1 MLLLCI
7 CWASMRKYITM
18 AFAVDILFRMGIA
31 TCYCMMTSFTWF
43 TPLWCSQSS
52 LCHRGVMKAKL
63 LFRSGFN
70 FSLISRASLCSR
82 IPRISQTADWF
93 SSGDDARQIPLD
105 SMSHDEMSDEVWDNL
120 VLHPSTHILS
130 NQGFLLC
137 TQSSFTFHGLFINF
151 ALPTH
156 ILLRILWVGF
166 LDESQDFLLWC
177 KTKNKLGYFTQKDD
191 WFLNP
196 CSEVTINYAG
206 FCHTG
211 SGVRVRNIEMY
222 SICSLL

>member
-1 MLLLCI
+1 MVHAATLYLLGIHEKIYHNGLC
-7 CWASMRKYITM
+7 CRHPFQDGNSN
-18 AFAVDILFRMGIA
+18 L
-31 TCYCMMTSFTWF
+31 YCMMTSFTWF

-63 LFRSGFN
+63 LLLLYYFN

-82 IPRISQTADWF
+82 ISWISQTAEWF

-120 VLHPSTHILS
+120 VLHPSTHIVS
-130 NQGFLLC
+130 NLLLC

-191 WFLNP
+191 WFQNIWIHAVKLQLIMQVSVNQGQV
-196 CSEVTINYAG
+196 SELEI
-206 FCHTG
+206 
-211 SGVRVRNIEMY
+211 
-222 SICSLL
+222 